1 MTRESAVRVGLVYP
15 ELLGTYGDRGNA
27 LVLAQRCHWRDQ
39 PAEVVEIA
47 AGAPIPDSLDVYLF
61 GGGEDAPQAMAAAG
75 MRASRANVERAQ
87 QGGAV
92 VFAVCAG
99 FQNLGASYTL
109 PDGTVIDGMG
119 LVDAVT
125 VAGSPRLIGEVVV
138 EPDAPLPRLTG
149 FENHGGRTTL
159 GPGVRPLGRVVTGGG
174 NGDGSQAD
182 GVLGD
187 RLVATYLHGP
197 VLPRNPAL
205 ADHVLEWVLG
215 DLAPLD
221 SVWEER
227 LRAERLEAGG
237 KTGVAKWVQDRLL
250 ARG

>member
-1 MTRESAVRVGLVYP
+1 MARESAVRIGLVYP

-27 LVLAQRCHWRDQ
+27 LVLAQRCVWRGQ
-39 PAEVVEIA
+39 PAVVVEIA
-47 AGAPIPDSLDVYLF
+47 AGDPIPDSLDVYLF

-75 MRASRANVERAQ
+75 MRAARANVERAQ
-87 QGGAV
+87 SSGAV

-99 FQNLGASYTL
+99 FQNIGTSYTL
-109 PDGTVIDGMG
+109 PDGTVIEGMG

-159 GPGVRPLGRVVTGGG
+159 GAGVRPLGRVVTGGG
-174 NGDGSQAD
+174 NGDGVGVD
-182 GVLGD
+182 GVFAE
-187 RLVATYLHGP
+187 RLIATYLHGP

-205 ADHVLEWVLG
+205 ADYVLTMILG
-215 DLAPLD
+215 DLAPLS

-227 LRAERLEAGG
+227 LRAERLEAGSKVG
-237 KTGVAKWVQDRLL
+237 IAKWVQDRLL